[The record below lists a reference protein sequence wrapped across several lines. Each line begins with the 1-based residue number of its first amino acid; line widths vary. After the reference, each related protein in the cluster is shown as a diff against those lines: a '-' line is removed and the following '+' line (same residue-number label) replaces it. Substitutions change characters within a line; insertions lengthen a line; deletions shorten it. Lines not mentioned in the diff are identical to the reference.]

1 MIELLGIA
9 SQKQHGK
16 DSLCSIFKDAMK
28 GYEVSK
34 VAFADGIKESF
45 CQLFDVDTKFIEEWK
60 ENPNPP
66 PGWDMTVR
74 KALQFIGDGFRG
86 IKPLVWVD
94 QAARTVEKGK
104 WWKKI
109 HVFSDIRYVN
119 ELKKTK
125 EMGGFV
131 ILMYRPGY
139 MNDINHPSENQVG
152 AILNWF
158 LKMGIPEGPI
168 DLNDLE
174 LNTPG
179 VKCIDYFLINDGGL
193 EDLRAKLI
201 NKVIPYLEMNT

>member
-9 SQKQHGK
+9 SQKQMGK
-16 DSLCSIFKDAMK
+16 DALAGLLKDEMK

-34 VAFADGIKESF
+34 VAFADGIKDSF
-45 CQLFDVDTKFIEEWK
+45 CQLFNVDRDFIEKWK

-109 HVFSDIRYVN
+109 HVFSDIRYMN

-131 ILMYRPGY
+131 ILMFRPGHI
-139 MNDINHPSENQVG
+139 NDINHPSENQIR
-152 AILNWF
+152 AILDHF
-158 LKMGIPEGPI
+158 IQHKVPEGPYSGTV
-168 DLNDLE
+168 E
-174 LNTPG
+174 C
-179 VKCIDYFLINDGGL
+179 VDYFLINDGTL
-193 EDLRAKLI
+193 EDLRAKVI
-201 NKVIPYLEMNT
+201 NKVIPYLETKCLT